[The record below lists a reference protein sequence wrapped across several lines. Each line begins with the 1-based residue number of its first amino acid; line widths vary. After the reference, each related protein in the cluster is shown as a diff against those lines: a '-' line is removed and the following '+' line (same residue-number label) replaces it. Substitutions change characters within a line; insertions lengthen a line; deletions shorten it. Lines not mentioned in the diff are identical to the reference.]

1 MTVSPAFLESLQAP
15 PFSVAGPLGPE
26 AGCSLQVGGM
36 LSLTEALSFLQ
47 ALQDF
52 LTGASGSQQMPVG
65 CDSQVALGVVKD
77 FLGPE

>member
-15 PFSVAGPLGPE
+15 PFSVAGLGPE
-26 AGCSLQVGGM
+26 AGWSLQVGGM

-52 LTGASGSQQMPVG
+52 LTGAFGSQQMPVG